1 MNFITEG
8 GVDHTVPILIL
19 GLASLV
25 FIAIA
30 SARAIKHKPI
40 SQIILDTILLLGF
53 LSFSYPVLLLIIG
66 LFQAAQAVEK
76 AGEISSAL
84 MWSGIHYSLI
94 SLTMGF
100 AVLNISAI
108 GWFVLRPFKN
118 ARLKPR

>member
-1 MNFITEG
+1 MKFITEG

-30 SARAIKHKPI
+30 SARAIKQKPI
-40 SQIILDTILLLGF
+40 SQIMLDTLLLLGF
-53 LSFSYPVLLLIIG
+53 LSFSYPVFRLIIG
-66 LFQAAQAVEK
+66 LFQGAQAVEQ

-84 MWSGIHYSLI
+84 VWSGIHFSLI

-108 GWFVLRPFKN
+108 GWFILRPFKK
-118 ARLKPR
+118 APLRS